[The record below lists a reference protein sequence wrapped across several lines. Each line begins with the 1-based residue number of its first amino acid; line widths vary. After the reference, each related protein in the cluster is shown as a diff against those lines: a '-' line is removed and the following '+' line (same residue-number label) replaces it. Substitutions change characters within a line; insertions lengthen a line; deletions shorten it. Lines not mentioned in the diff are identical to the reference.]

1 MYITCTHIGIVLANG
16 FSEKTRRGVQG
27 PFLGWDIQESEPGD
41 PCWGGSKSAWGERPP
56 FNDLYMEISDLGHG
70 FFGTGWD
77 MEGLRGNGSPM
88 VSLGELTFMA
98 DLSSQ
103 ILTVEGAL

>member
-41 PCWGGSKSAWGERPP
+41 PCWGGSKSA
-56 FNDLYMEISDLGHG
+56 
-70 FFGTGWD
+70 
-77 MEGLRGNGSPM
+77 
-88 VSLGELTFMA
+88 
-98 DLSSQ
+98 
-103 ILTVEGAL
+103 

>member
-41 PCWGGSKSAWGERPP
+41 PCWGGSKSASGERPP
-56 FNDLYMEISDLGHG
+56 FNDLYMEMSDLGHG
-70 FFGTGWD
+70 FFGTG
-77 MEGLRGNGSPM
+77 
-88 VSLGELTFMA
+88 
-98 DLSSQ
+98 
-103 ILTVEGAL
+103 